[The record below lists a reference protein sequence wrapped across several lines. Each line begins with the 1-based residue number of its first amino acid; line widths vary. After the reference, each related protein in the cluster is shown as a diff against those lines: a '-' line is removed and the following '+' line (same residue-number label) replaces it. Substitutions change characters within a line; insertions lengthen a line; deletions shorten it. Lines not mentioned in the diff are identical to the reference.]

1 MVRRASD
8 SARDEGGPMRTCRVI
23 LILAMWPIAP
33 VLFVA
38 FAFRQGAACVSV
50 IHERREQPRAAVT
63 REVLRD
69 FVDLMTCADRFLS

>member
-1 MVRRASD
+1 MVRRASV

-38 FAFRQGAACVSV
+38 FAFRQGAAYVSV

-63 REVLRD
+63 RILESIGW
-69 FVDLMTCADRFLS
+69 FC